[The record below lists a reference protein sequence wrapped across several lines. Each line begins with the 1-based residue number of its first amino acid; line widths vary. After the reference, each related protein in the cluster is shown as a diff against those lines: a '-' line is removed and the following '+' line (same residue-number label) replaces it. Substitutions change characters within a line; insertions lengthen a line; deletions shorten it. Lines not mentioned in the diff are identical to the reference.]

1 MQNKMTIQIVDV
13 STDDPN
19 VKQTVSKFVVEEN
32 DKVTFQNKGSSDAK
46 VDFGASAPLCQ
57 GNTPLNPIQLPLNG
71 TKTLKV
77 CVASGEYK
85 YTATVT
91 GALAEDPI
99 LIVEKALVTPPSQ
112 GPRDLPRP
120 EPIVF
125 PEGYVYLLLTA
136 AAAFFIGLW
145 FGKRR
150 PLPGK

>member
-32 DKVTFQNKGSSDAK
+32 DKVTFKNKGSADA
-46 VDFGASAPLCQ
+46 VVTFGENSPLCKNQ
-57 GNTPLNPIQLPLNG
+57 PPHDPINLPIG
-71 TKTLKV
+71 GEETLKV
-77 CVASGEYK
+77 CVVSGEYK